1 MVYVRSPL
9 IRRARYLQRVILN
22 LPLYLT
28 TMQPSINDIELA
40 DKAYNQMR
48 ESKRHDAN
56 KFDLFL
62 QQLETTK
69 QQHKHKPQSSSSH
82 HKQASSSTIDSL
94 RYTAD
99 TDDDERRDVT
109 HKKEEEEVRLTAVD
123 SFIERYNIKGDVSYT
138 EAKKGDDGMLHNNNE
153 DTSITQQRKV
163 NIHSLPDAILKLDR
177 RQDIPTP
184 QHKNDVLVEIEVS
197 KRTVFITYKW
207 MYIS

>member
-1 MVYVRSPL
+1 
-9 IRRARYLQRVILN
+9 
-22 LPLYLT
+22 
-28 TMQPSINDIELA
+28 MQPSINDIELA

-69 QQHKHKPQSSSSH
+69 QQHKHKPQSSSSRNH
-82 HKQASSSTIDSL
+82 IKQASSSTIDSL

-99 TDDDERRDVT
+99 TDDDERDVT

-197 KRTVFITYKW
+197 KRTVFTYKW